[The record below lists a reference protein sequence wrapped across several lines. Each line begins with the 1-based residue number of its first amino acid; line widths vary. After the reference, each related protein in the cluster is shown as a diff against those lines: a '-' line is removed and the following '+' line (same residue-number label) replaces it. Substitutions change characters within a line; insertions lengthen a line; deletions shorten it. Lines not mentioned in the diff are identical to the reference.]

1 MKTITIQI
9 GNTDNKLSQQ
19 QWADFFHNADIV
31 IRNYAT
37 EVHFFGGSENWKPW
51 QNLCWVITAADYMI
65 EPFKKSMMI
74 LGAEF
79 GQESVAY
86 TEGVTEFL

>member
-19 QWADFFHNADIV
+19 QWSEFHHNADIV

-51 QNLCWVITAADYMI
+51 QNLCWVVTAASYMI
-65 EPFKKSMMI
+65 GPFKISMAT
-74 LGAEF
+74 LGAHF
-79 GQESVAY
+79 GQDSVAW
-86 TEGVTEFL
+86 TEGETRFL

>member
-19 QWADFFHNADIV
+19 QWSEFHHNADIV

-51 QNLCWVITAADYMI
+51 QNLCWVVTAAEDWI
-65 EPFKKSMMI
+65 GPFKIAMAT
-74 LGAEF
+74 LARHY
-79 GQESVAY
+79 GQDSIAY
-86 TEGVTEFL
+86 TEGETLFL